1 MAETL
6 RRVEL
11 GFDGGQV
18 IAVRIADGELET
30 LRKALGGDGWER
42 FATDDAEVDVDL
54 AKLVFVRTAGDG
66 QKVGF

>member
-1 MAETL
+1 MAGKL

-18 IAVRIADGELET
+18 IAVRVAEEELES
-30 LRKALGGDGWER
+30 LRTSLGQGGWHR
-42 FATDDAEVDVDL
+42 FATDDAEVDADL
-54 AKLVFVRTAGDG
+54 DKLVFVRTEGDA